1 MILRYSISIRNYL
14 LRFIAG
20 VESGEEVA
28 SCSRSPLAA
37 VLGCVASCFLVW
49 LLAAPLHDSF

>member
-28 SCSRSPLAA
+28 RAAAARRSPL
-37 VLGCVASCFLVW
+37 C
-49 LLAAPLHDSF
+49 